1 MDYRDQLKYI
11 KSQQNSES
19 RKRKHR
25 KEKRE
30 KRPANKPAKVS
41 VLGRM
46 LWALQLASSL
56 FMIGSMLMLGIFPI
70 KYMILI
76 VIVLILLLVYT
87 RTMQNRK
94 ARRRNKKLS
103 GKVVALSAS
112 LIMIIAGFYSFK
124 VNSALD
130 TIAVGEESGNYEEE
144 HALNVT
150 EEPFNVYISGI
161 DVYGDIDQQSRSDV
175 NLIAT
180 VNPLTHKILLTT
192 TPRDYYVTIPGVS
205 GEQKDKLTHAG
216 IYGIDTSV
224 ATLENLYDTE
234 IPFYVRV
241 NFTSVEE
248 IVDVLG
254 GVDVESE
261 LAFTT
266 SEAAG
271 AVVEVKEGTNHFNGE
286 EALAF
291 VRERKALPTGDNQRG
306 KNQQALLTGLIR
318 EAMSP
323 KMLLHANS
331 IINSVAGN
339 ADTNMSEKQIKS
351 LIRMQLNDMEDWE
364 IESVAATGDDTG
376 KQYCYSYSGTPL
388 YVTVPYEDSVNEI
401 RQKIQENLAI
411 P

>member
-11 KSQQNSES
+11 KSRQNHES
-19 RKRKHR
+19 RKGKHR
-25 KEKRE
+25 KEKKA
-30 KRPANKPAKVS
+30 KRPTNKPVKVS
-41 VLGRM
+41 ALGRL
-46 LWALQLASSL
+46 LWVFQLASSL
-56 FMIGSMLMLGIFPI
+56 FMVGAMIMLGIFPV

-76 VIVLILLLVYT
+76 VVVLVLLLGYT
-87 RTMQNRK
+87 RTMQKRK
-94 ARRRNKKLS
+94 ARRRSARLS
-103 GKVVALSAS
+103 GKAVAFSAS
-112 LIMIIAGFYSFK
+112 IIMIIVGFYSLK

-144 HALNVT
+144 HALEVT

-180 VNPLTHKILLTT
+180 VNPKTHKILLTT

-216 IYGIDTSV
+216 IYGIDTSI

-271 AVVEVKEGTNHFNGE
+271 AVVEVKEGNNHFNGK

-306 KNQQALLTGLIR
+306 KNQQALLTGLIK

-331 IINSVAGN
+331 IINSVSGN
-339 ADTNMSEKQIKS
+339 ADTNMSEQQIKS
-351 LIRMQLNDMEDWE
+351 LIRMQLNDMQDWE
-364 IESVAATGDDTG
+364 IESVAATGNDTG
-376 KQYCYSYSGTPL
+376 KQYCYSYSSAPL

-401 RQKIQENLAI
+401 KQKIQENLTK
-411 P
+411 